1 MSRSQSRFTSFKR
14 RGARRMPLAS
24 ASSLLFGLG
33 LLASSAPASAAT
45 THGANVVAPSALT
58 LSLGNFHIVLLPPD
72 PCLPSAI
79 ASRRCIDVIPGVVQ
93 FDIVS
98 PPVTTAS

>member
-1 MSRSQSRFTSFKR
+1 
-14 RGARRMPLAS
+14 MPLAA

-33 LLASSAPASAAT
+33 LLASSAPASASSAST
-45 THGANVVAPSALT
+45 NAASVVAPSAIT
-58 LSLGNFHIVLLPPD
+58 LSLGYFHIVLLPPD